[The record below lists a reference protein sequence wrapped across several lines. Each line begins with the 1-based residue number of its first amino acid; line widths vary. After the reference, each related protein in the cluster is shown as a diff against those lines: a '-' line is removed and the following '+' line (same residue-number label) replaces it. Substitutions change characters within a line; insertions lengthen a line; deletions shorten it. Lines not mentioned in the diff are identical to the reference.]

1 MMIVDAPYP
10 QPTSATFAPA
20 RSFAS
25 APSRA
30 GIHDWTRFAPY
41 PGRKAVQQRS
51 DLPGPSPGPESPGRI
66 TGSGPGCWFVQFL
79 QPEMLPSGSQLSG
92 VFLAI
97 REMVRVTGLPVLA

>member
-1 MMIVDAPYP
+1 VVDILV
-10 QPTSATFAPA
+10 TSASGANDNGYGAIMLRP
-20 RSFAS
+20 RG
-25 APSRA
+25 P
-30 GIHDWTRFAPY
+30 IH
-41 PGRKAVQQRS
+41 KAVQQRS
-51 DLPGPSPGPESPGRI
+51 DLPGPSPGPESRGRI